1 MWNELQIFIKPLV
14 LTLLFEL
21 SAAFL
26 LGLRRKELLLVFLVN
41 VITNP
46 ALVLICVFL
55 MYNLG
60 RGIIYLSVLLVLEML
75 VVYVEYLYFRN
86 YLPDRKSPLFLSLIL
101 NLVSFIGG
109 LLCQLFY

>member
-1 MWNELQIFIKPLV
+1 MWSELQIFIKPLF

-26 LGLRRKELLLVFLVN
+26 LGLRRKGLLLVFLVN

-46 ALVLICVFL
+46 SLVLVCAFL

-60 RGIIYLSVLLVLEML
+60 RGTFYLSVLLILEIL
-75 VVYVEYLYFRN
+75 VVYIEYLFFRN
-86 YLPDRKSPLFLSLIL
+86 YLPDRKNPLFLSLVL